1 MAGSSNFYLNYQSL
15 SRGDPSLT
23 CQQVDIA
30 EDLSEA
36 GKRTKASGTIGPTH
50 AAIRKMHTKMGPDRA
65 G

>member
-1 MAGSSNFYLNYQSL
+1 MPTRSTFSRNYQPL
-15 SRGDPSLT
+15 NLGDLSLT
-23 CQQVDIA
+23 CQQGDFA